1 MAVCSIC
8 SVLDFLTCVASVK
21 NFKKLMNIQTRLQPS
36 NMLPPR
42 CELFSMYEKVIAIR
56 NFHILY

>member
-21 NFKKLMNIQTRLQPS
+21 NFKKLMNIQTKLQPS
-36 NMLPPR
+36 KMLPPR
-42 CELFSMYEKVIAIR
+42 CKLVSMYEKVISFRSAY
-56 NFHILY
+56 ILY